1 MYGAI
6 YYFFDIDAAQF
17 KANLL
22 YADPS
27 HDVAR
32 SVWDL
37 PKNFFI
43 KNSMKM
49 ILPFIEFNRKIYIGS
64 LYKPITFVMMN
75 SEL

>member
-6 YYFFDIDAAQF
+6 YYFFDNDAASF

-37 PKNFFI
+37 PDNFII
-43 KNSMKM
+43 KNSMKI
-49 ILPFIEFNRKIYIGS
+49 ILPYIEFNRKIYI
-64 LYKPITFVMMN
+64 
-75 SEL
+75 